1 MPPFPLAKRFCFER
15 TRKPPFREEEEEEE
29 EEEERDLAT
38 NERIIM
44 LLRIRTRDGTER
56 LHIPDDDESTTT
68 KISDVQKRIAEEAW
82 GVPIDAQ
89 SLSTDPTHLLLT
101 TTTTNTTTTNNHLL
115 GPEQTLSALG
125 VRDGDILYMRYD
137 TVERRATKSKIPG
150 ASLHSGKPFGETRTI
165 EAMISE
171 QTRIG
176 RQDEGPHVASVSFC
190 GHAANAFQSYVNNTL
205 GFRQSR
211 FGWLYGTKTTK
222 KTSKKTTKEKKGKE
236 EESGERVATT
246 ELFADVIYEPKQTG
260 NAFVA
265 RFDEDDEESQTAEAI
280 ARAMGYERIG
290 CVFNQSDADRGD
302 ESVSAMSAH
311 EVTLCAKLQA
321 KYGKEFVAVIVM
333 QFEDENEEMQVTFEA
348 FQVSDQCVKLYEE
361 GFFELDEE
369 SGVAKLPPSSSS
381 SGTGEEEKENKESTS
396 SFSNWGSHTKM
407 VKPVMVERKDVTEVD
422 NDFWLVAVP
431 IKDHAGTSQSGFPI
445 ENRLHPPQ
453 NVDDIRSA
461 IKSRPGSSYAEKLR
475 DFHLLLFLC
484 KQMDKNDVVAIAKS
498 TNDYVDGGDVSEG
511 YKVLIDAIAGI
522 S

>member
-1 MPPFPLAKRFCFER
+1 
-15 TRKPPFREEEEEEE
+15 
-29 EEEERDLAT
+29 
-38 NERIIM
+38 M

-56 LHIPDDDESTTT
+56 LHIPDESTT

-82 GVPIDAQ
+82 GVPVDAQ

-101 TTTTNTTTTNNHLL
+101 TTITTTTTNTTNHIL

-137 TVERRATKSKIPG
+137 TVERRATKSKIPF
-150 ASLHSGKPFGETRTI
+150 ATLHSGKPFGETRTI

-381 SGTGEEEKENKESTS
+381 SGNGEEEKENKESTS

>member
-1 MPPFPLAKRFCFER
+1 
-15 TRKPPFREEEEEEE
+15 
-29 EEEERDLAT
+29 
-38 NERIIM
+38 M

-56 LHIPDDDESTTT
+56 LHIPDFDDDESTTLTTT

-82 GVPIDAQ
+82 GVPVDAQ

-101 TTTTNTTTTNNHLL
+101 TTITTTTTNTTNHLL

-137 TVERRATKSKIPG
+137 TVERRATKSKIPF
-150 ASLHSGKPFGETRTI
+150 ATLHSGKPFGETRTI

-176 RQDEGPHVASVSFC
+176 RQEEGPHVASVSFC

-381 SGTGEEEKENKESTS
+381 SGNGEEEKENKESTS

>member
-1 MPPFPLAKRFCFER
+1 
-15 TRKPPFREEEEEEE
+15 
-29 EEEERDLAT
+29 
-38 NERIIM
+38 M

-56 LHIPDDDESTTT
+56 LHIPESTSTTTTT

-82 GVPIDAQ
+82 GVPVDAQ
-89 SLSTDPTHLLLT
+89 SLSTDPTHLLLN
-101 TTTTNTTTTNNHLL
+101 TTNTNNNNTISTTTKTNNPHHHLL

-137 TVERRATKSKIPG
+137 TVERRATKSKIPF
-150 ASLHSGKPFGETRTI
+150 ASLHSKPFGETRTI

-176 RQDEGPHVASVSFC
+176 RQEEGPHVASVSFC

-211 FGWLYGTKTTK
+211 FGWLYGTKTK
-222 KTSKKTTKEKKGKE
+222 KTLKKTKEKGKE

-369 SGVAKLPPSSSS
+369 SGVAKLPPPSSSS
-381 SGTGEEEKENKESTS
+381 SGNGGGNGEEEKENKESTS

-431 IKDHAGTSQSGFPI
+431 IKDHTGTSQSGFPV